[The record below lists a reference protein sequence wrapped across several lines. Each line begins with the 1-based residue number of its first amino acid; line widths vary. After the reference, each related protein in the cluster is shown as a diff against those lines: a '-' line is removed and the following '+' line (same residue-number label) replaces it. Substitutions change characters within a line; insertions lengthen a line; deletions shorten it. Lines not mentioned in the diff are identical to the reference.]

1 MSGRSLA
8 LALCAALAA
17 LSPFFGIPGWTV
29 SLATVAALTAL
40 GLIGLN
46 LIFGVVGMLAFGQ
59 AAFMALPGYIGG
71 VLEKLGLPLVLALAV
86 GLVATLVI
94 AQAVAQLFVRLPGV
108 FLAIGTLAFGFVVEG
123 LARAFPAWT
132 GGASGL
138 IFVFGRQL
146 DPLLWYVAALAALAL
161 GLALYAGLVRGA
173 SWRRLRTIRH
183 DELAAAVLGID
194 VAREKARAYAIG
206 SGFAAAAGILLTG
219 YVGVL
224 IPENAGVTR
233 SLEQVGTVL
242 LGGLGT
248 LAGPVVGSVIVQWL
262 FVVSAYGQK
271 YELLIYG
278 VAFLG
283 AVLYAPQGIVGLVVR
298 LPLLRAPDK
307 ATATIALPATHAAL
321 PPERAAAPDGVSLSV
336 AQAAKHYGGVVAVE
350 GISFEVRHG
359 EVFAIVGP
367 NGAGKTTLFN
377 LISGVE
383 RPTSGRI
390 AVEGRDLADVPIDR
404 RAPLMGRSFQVA
416 RLVPELTALENVMV
430 RLDQIAPALS
440 EDERAGTALAQ
451 LTLFDL
457 QHLAFRPVRELS
469 LGQHKLIDLARAAVG
484 DPPLVLLDEPAV
496 GLTRGELDHL
506 AELLARLKRRGSAVV
521 IVEHN
526 IDFVASVAT
535 RGIVLDSGRTI
546 AYGRVDEILADP
558 RVREAYFGVLT

>member
-1 MSGRSLA
+1 MTGRTLA
-8 LALCAALAA
+8 FALCATLAA
-17 LSPFFGIPGWTV
+17 LSPLFGIPGWTV

-71 VLEKLGLPLVLALAV
+71 VMEKLGVPLLLALAL
-86 GLVATLVI
+86 GFIATLVI
-94 AQAVAQLFVRLPGV
+94 ARLMAQLFVRLPGV
-108 FLAIGTLAFGFVVEG
+108 YLAIGTLAFGFVVEG
-123 LARAFPAWT
+123 LARAYPSWT

-138 IFVFGRQL
+138 IFVFGREIH
-146 DPLLWYVAALAALAL
+146 PLAWYSAALAALAI
-161 GLALYAGLVRGA
+161 GLALYAWLVRGA
-173 SWRRLRTIRH
+173 TWRGLRTIRH

-194 VAREKARAYAIG
+194 VAREKARAFATG

-248 LAGPVVGSVIVQWL
+248 LIGPVVGSVIVQWL
-262 FVVSAYGQK
+262 FVVSAYGAK

-278 VAFLG
+278 LAFLG
-283 AVLYAPQGIVGLVVR
+283 AVLYAPQGIVGLARR
-298 LPLLRAPDK
+298 LPLFRTPEKRVAIAKPV
-307 ATATIALPATHAAL
+307 ATARPGHTARRDGLALAVQ
-321 PPERAAAPDGVSLSV
+321 RVS
-336 AQAAKHYGGVVAVE
+336 KHYGGVVAVDDV
-350 GISFEVRHG
+350 SFEVRHG
-359 EVFAIVGP
+359 EVFTIVGP

-383 RPTSGRI
+383 WPTSGRI
-390 AVEGRDLADVPIDR
+390 VLEGRHLADVPIHR

-416 RLVPELTALENVMV
+416 RLVPELTALENLMV
-430 RLDQIAPALS
+430 RLDQIAPTLN
-440 EDERAGTALAQ
+440 ENERAATALAQ
-451 LTLFDL
+451 LTMFDL
-457 QHLAFRPVRELS
+457 GDLAFRPVRELA

-496 GLTRGELDHL
+496 GLAKPELAHL
-506 AELLARLKRRGSAVV
+506 ADLLARLKARGSAVV

-546 AYGRVDEILADP
+546 AYGRVDEILADA